1 LHLPHCSARSHHG
14 CNNFNALN
22 SKKFYHGFEQLLFS
36 FWHELHNSQSV
47 KLLVTRV
54 LTNDLNKSGWIIFAG
69 AAPTPDTLGI
79 QVVHRSVADANH
91 EIGCGNTTQNLRLEE
106 KQNYEIIMISR
117 LVMKERQFLP
127 CHHPGH
133 LYHVQKN
140 NSKLIP
146 ETNSF
151 SIGPVGLF
159 SQKNCILTQKNCLHF
174 LMRPARPCF

>member
-1 LHLPHCSARSHHG
+1 M
-14 CNNFNALN
+14 
-22 SKKFYHGFEQLLFS
+22 
-36 FWHELHNSQSV
+36 
-47 KLLVTRV
+47 

-151 SIGPVGLF
+151 SCLIAAA
-159 SQKNCILTQKNCLHF
+159 CIRLLKAAVSN
-174 LMRPARPCF
+174 MWPARGSNAAREHQEKWRF